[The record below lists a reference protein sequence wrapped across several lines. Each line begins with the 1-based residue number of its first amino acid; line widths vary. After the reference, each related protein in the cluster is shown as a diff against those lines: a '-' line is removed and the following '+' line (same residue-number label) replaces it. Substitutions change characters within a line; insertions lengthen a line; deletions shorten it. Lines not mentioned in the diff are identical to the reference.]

1 MKSKSEE
8 LSAFNLPVSL
18 SPESSSARAARAAE
32 LMVTCPLSGERVIL
46 QRCSFCSRSEGLLL
60 DPGDDS
66 LSLRCAHAGGNPF
79 RR

>member
-1 MKSKSEE
+1 MKSEE
-8 LSAFNLPVSL
+8 LSSFNLPVSL
-18 SPESSSARAARAAE
+18 APDSMSPRSARAAQ

-60 DPGDDS
+60 DPSDDS
-66 LSLRCAHAGGNPF
+66 LSLRCVHAGRDLL